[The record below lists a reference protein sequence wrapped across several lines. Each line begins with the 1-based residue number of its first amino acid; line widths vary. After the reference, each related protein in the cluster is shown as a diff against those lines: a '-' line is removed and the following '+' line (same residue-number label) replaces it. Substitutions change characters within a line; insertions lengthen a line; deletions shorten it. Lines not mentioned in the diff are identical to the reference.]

1 MARRRILAVAVLG
14 LASVAVAPDRSLG
27 QPLLG
32 EYAILGQERTALR
45 AGVRVNTG
53 AVGTIG
59 GTLVLGNRVRV
70 SDTVAAETI
79 RLGPDASAS
88 RFFCRFAIL
97 SRGGGVV
104 GGPVVGGGTLPACRA
119 FTPPLVDPALL
130 APVAVTPGTT
140 DLRVP
145 RRTGT
150 APMPPASYRDV
161 VVGKGSLLQLA
172 GGSYAA
178 RSIRV
183 APSGRLVCA
192 DACRIGVLERV
203 VLAPR
208 AELGAGAPLRANQ
221 VRLDIA
227 ASGVGQAFRAGA
239 RAAVAATIYA
249 PSGTLVLGARG
260 TYRGAYV
267 GRTVTVGP
275 AATVRADSAL
285 GS

>member
-1 MARRRILAVAVLG
+1 MSRRRILPLAVLG
-14 LASVAVAPDRSLG
+14 LATVAAAPDRSLG

-32 EYAILGQERTALR
+32 EYAILGQARTALR
-45 AGVRVNTG
+45 AGVRVTSG
-53 AVGTIG
+53 AVGTVG
-59 GTLVLGNRVRV
+59 GTLVLGNQVRV
-70 SDTVAAETI
+70 SDAVAADTI
-79 RLGPDASAS
+79 RLGPDTSAE

-97 SRGGGVV
+97 SRGGG
-104 GGPVVGGGTLPACRA
+104 VVGGGTLPACRA

-130 APVAVTPGTT
+130 APVAVTPGTR

-150 APMPPASYRDV
+150 APMPAASYGHV

-172 GGSYAA
+172 GGSYTA

>member
-1 MARRRILAVAVLG
+1 MAPRRILAVAVLG

-70 SDTVAAETI
+70 SDTVAADTI

-88 RFFCRFAIL
+88 RFFCRFVIL

-119 FTPPLVDPALL
+119 FTAPLVDPALL
-130 APVAVTPGTT
+130 APVVVTPGTT

-150 APMPPASYRDV
+150 APMPAASYGHV

-172 GGSYAA
+172 GGSYTA

-249 PSGTLVLGARG
+249 PAGRLALGARG
-260 TYRGAYV
+260 TYHGAYV